1 MSRRILTGLLREQ
14 WQYDGVIITDAMDM
28 HAIAHR
34 YGAGHAA
41 VNALVAGADMVMAL
55 GDAAIRE
62 ETIAA
67 IAAAIDDGSLSADD
81 IAQRLARLE
90 ALARVY
96 PCVQDRKSTRLNS
109 SHSVT
114 SRMPSSA

>member
-1 MSRRILTGLLREQ
+1 M
-14 WQYDGVIITDAMDM
+14 IITDAMDM

-55 GDAAIRE
+55 GTPEIQE

-67 IAAAIDDGSLSADD
+67 IAAAIDDGTLSA
-81 IAQRLARLE
+81 
-90 ALARVY
+90 
-96 PCVQDRKSTRLNS
+96 QDVERAAGAPVRAGAPL
-109 SHSVT
+109 SVR
-114 SRMPSSA
+114 SRATTPKMAPTAC